1 MKTENRSTRNC
12 LAKACLGLV
21 MFLAFGNALA
31 QTDYEAENAVLGGT
45 ANVSTEHAG
54 YSGSGYVQGYD
65 AGDIGASTTFS
76 VTVPSAGWY
85 DVALRYGNGYGAS
98 TISVYV
104 NSVKSLVSAL
114 PSTGSWTT
122 WSTKTETFQMKSG
135 ANTIAYVYDTGDV
148 AMINLDKIT
157 VGPTTQV
164 KPDLSVSAIL
174 WTPAAPA
181 EGSAIQFKAVVCN
194 GGTGPS
200 PSGEHR
206 VSFQT
211 GGQEIAAATGNTISI
226 PVGGCDTIS
235 ADATWSSSHGT
246 YTVTAVID
254 PNNTIPELS
263 ETNNSLSKP
272 ITLTQLAGPDL
283 TVLSIGWTPSNP
295 PVGATVKFSVTV
307 KNIGLDPTPGIVAV
321 GLTINAVSMS
331 GSSSGAI
338 AAGTSAVVSM
348 NGSWTAANG
357 ANIVVATVDPQNLI
371 AEPVETNNTLTQ
383 NLVVGR
389 GAQVPWIEY
398 QAEDGILGGGA
409 TVVGPSRVYGTPAG
423 EASGRMAVLLGQTN
437 ASVSWIATASANS
450 IVIRN
455 CIPDAP
461 AGGGLTA
468 PIGLYIN
475 GQHKADITL
484 SSQHSWIYGKD
495 NDPQTDDPSN
505 GQARKIYDESHLLFK
520 DFAINAGDTVM
531 LRKDAAD
538 NVAYNYIDFIDL
550 EQVGPPI
557 PMPAGYISITD
568 SSQTWAPAIPDDS
581 IADDNALYM
590 CMTAAQ
596 SGKYAGVYIPPGTY
610 IQNQKQQ
617 ASNVKIQ
624 GAGMWYS
631 TIYCPDKSEGDW
643 GTTGFIVSGDNCE
656 FRDFAL
662 FGWGGTR
669 TQGGKAFCSNAHKN
683 MVVQRLW
690 IEHVCSSFWVGGPGE
705 STNLQ
710 FLDNRIRNTGAD
722 GINMCNGCLNC
733 VVNNCHARNTGDDA
747 FAIWSATDLY
757 PHPCTGNVISNCTA
771 ELPWRAAC
779 FAIYGGENNRILNC
793 IGADAM
799 TYPGLTVSSE
809 FNPYP
814 MQSATVDGVTLS
826 RCGAHY
832 FTGYPYEN
840 NFGAIWLRADL
851 TPTDSITVRNV
862 DVIDPGFQG
871 ISIQGSGTFT
881 NTLLDNITISN
892 PTTYG
897 IEIMAGASGS
907 ATLRNVTMIS
917 NQYSVPRLIN
927 RSTSFTITDQV
938 TGITRAGISSAVK
951 CGIRSLGSRNVIE
964 FSIPES
970 AQADRMR
977 VSIMLFSINGTKV
990 ATIADDYFTVGNH
1003 RVVFGRTD
1011 AGKRHIAT
1019 GYYTVV
1025 AEISSVRHVWPMF
1038 LR

>member
-1 MKTENRSTRNC
+1 MKDEIRAMQN
-12 LAKACLGLV
+12 LIVAAGIGFV
-21 MFLAFGNALA
+21 VFFGAGNALA
-31 QTDYEAENAVLGGT
+31 QTVYEAEKAVLGGT

-54 YSGSGYVQGYD
+54 YTGTGYVQGYD

-76 VTVPSAGWY
+76 VTVTTPGWY
-85 DVALRYGNGYGAS
+85 DVILRYGNGYSAS
-98 TISVYV
+98 SISVYI
-104 NSVKSLVSAL
+104 NSVKAVVSAL

-122 WSTKTETFQMKSG
+122 WSTKTETFQLKNG
-135 ANTIAYVYDTGDV
+135 ANSIAYVYDTGDV
-148 AMINLDKIT
+148 AMINLDNIT
-157 VGPTTQV
+157 VQPTAQV
-164 KPDLSVSAIL
+164 KPDLFVSALL

-181 EGSAIQFKAVVCN
+181 EGSAVQFKAVVCN
-194 GGTGPS
+194 DGTGPS
-200 PSGEHR
+200 PSAEHR
-206 VSFQT
+206 VSFQV
-211 GGQEIAAATGNTISI
+211 GGQEAAVATGDVISI
-226 PVGGCDTIS
+226 PAGGCDTIS

-246 YTVTAVID
+246 YAVTAVVD
-254 PNNTIPELS
+254 PSDTIPELS
-263 ETNNSLSKP
+263 ETNNSLSKS

-283 TVLSIGWTPSNP
+283 TVQSISWTPSNP
-295 PVGATVKFSVTV
+295 PVGATVKFLVTV
-307 KNIGLDPTPGIVAV
+307 RNIGLDPTSASVAV
-321 GLTINAVSMS
+321 GLTINGAGALSGSSIGAVAAGSSAMVSMS
-331 GSSSGAI
+331 GS
-338 AAGTSAVVSM
+338 
-348 NGSWTAANG
+348 WTAVSG
-357 ANIVVATVDPQNLI
+357 SNIVIATVDPQNVI
-371 AEPVETNNTLTQ
+371 SEAVETNNSLTQ
-383 NLVVGR
+383 KLVVGR

-409 TVVGPSRVYGTPAG
+409 TVVGPSRIYGTPAG

-437 ASVSWIATASANS
+437 ASVSWIATAAANS

-475 GQHKADITL
+475 GQHKADIVL

-495 NDPQTDDPSN
+495 NDPQTDVPSN

-520 DFAINAGDTVM
+520 TFGINAGDTVM

-538 NVAYNYIDFIDL
+538 NVVYNYIDFIDL
-550 EQVGPPI
+550 EQVGLPI

-568 SSQTWAPAIPDDS
+568 SSQTWGPAIPDDS

-617 ASNVKIQ
+617 PNNVKIQ

-690 IEHVCSSFWVGGPGE
+690 IEHVCCSFWVGGGGE

-747 FAIWSATDLY
+747 FAIWSAKDLY
-757 PHPCTGNVISNCTA
+757 AHPNTGNVISNCTA

-809 FNPYP
+809 FDPYP
-814 MQSATVDGVTLS
+814 MQSATVDGVTLY

-840 NFGAIWLRADL
+840 NFGAIWIRADQ
-851 TPTDSITVRNV
+851 TPTDSITIRNV

-871 ISIQGSGTFT
+871 ISIQGSGTLT

-892 PTTYG
+892 PTTYA
-897 IEIMAGASGS
+897 IQVMAGVSGGV
-907 ATLRNVTMIS
+907 TLRNVTVLS
-917 NQYSVPRLIN
+917 NAYNVPRLLNSASGFTVTEVNTPVLRAVSAAKTLAAKVSSCGSKVIIDFTVPEDN
-927 RSTSFTITDQV
+927 GREKGRVAISVFQANGKRVALFDNQFPSGSHRVAIDRSTVCRSSGFYIV
-938 TGITRAGISSAVK
+938 AIENAGK
-951 CGIRSLGSRNVIE
+951 K
-964 FSIPES
+964 
-970 AQADRMR
+970 Q
-977 VSIMLFSINGTKV
+977 LFP
-990 ATIADDYFTVGNH
+990 
-1003 RVVFGRTD
+1003 VVF
-1011 AGKRHIAT
+1011 K
-1019 GYYTVV
+1019 
-1025 AEISSVRHVWPMF
+1025 
-1038 LR
+1038 